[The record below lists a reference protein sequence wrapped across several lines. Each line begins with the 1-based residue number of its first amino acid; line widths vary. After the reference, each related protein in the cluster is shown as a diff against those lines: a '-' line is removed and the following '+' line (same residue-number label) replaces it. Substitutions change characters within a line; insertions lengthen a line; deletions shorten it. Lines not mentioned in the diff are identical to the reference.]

1 MRADGHDPDAGRAL
15 DDQLRVNEIPLYPA
29 QIREVL
35 AHTRAAQTRFELGI
49 SERRVVVHLQVT
61 KELFADTMR
70 SLEDLKREIEDEFM
84 TRLGI
89 ESEVLFV
96 ERF

>member
-1 MRADGHDPDAGRAL
+1 M
-15 DDQLRVNEIPLYPA
+15 
-29 QIREVL
+29 
-35 AHTRAAQTRFELGI
+35 
-49 SERRVVVHLQVT
+49 T